1 MKYLHL
7 IKFPTFLILYLY
19 IHIQKLS
26 DREKSLKPYNFTC
39 ACIACVNYWP
49 THGEIPKRFA
59 IEKYDI
65 LLNRLNGYQVNNDF
79 LYILICDISIIL
91 QIIFIYILMHLL

>member
-1 MKYLHL
+1 MCILSNLLHVSL
-7 IKFPTFLILYLY
+7 FIY
-19 IHIQKLS
+19 IHIKKLS

-59 IEKYDI
+59 VEKYDI

-79 LYILICDISIIL
+79 LYVLICDISIR
-91 QIIFIYILMHLL
+91 FYKSFSYTF